1 LLSKSQEVKLVPIYN
16 KLIRDHIPEVIVAS
30 NRIAVIKTLTDSDY
44 IVEVKKKLYEELT
57 EYESATNDRDA
68 LEELADILEVVYA
81 LANTHGSSK
90 EQLEEIR
97 REKARKLG
105 SFSKKLF
112 LIEVKEKE

>member
-1 LLSKSQEVKLVPIYN
+1 MHLQI
-16 KLIRDHIPEVIVAS
+16 
-30 NRIAVIKTLTDSDY
+30 
-44 IVEVKKKLYEELT
+44 
-57 EYESATNDRDA
+57 
-68 LEELADILEVVYA
+68 
-81 LANTHGSSK
+81 THGSSK